1 MQKLFDQFRFHI
13 FEMATMAWLAPD
25 VISLSMRYYQRGGSG
40 GRELPVPC
48 DHGVTTSANQTSK
61 L

>member
-1 MQKLFDQFRFHI
+1 VQKLFDQFRFHI

-25 VISLSMRYYQRGGSG
+25 VISLSMRYNQRGGSG
-40 GRELPVPC
+40 GRELPMP
-48 DHGVTTSANQTSK
+48 VTTVSLRRQNQTSK